1 MPCIPYDI
9 QVDVFH
15 RSGIRHFCLAC
26 EMALLVVVLHY
37 VNTRMMQR
45 EVSQTVPTSSICS
58 LAVCKYGGERPGR
71 FGHMRLCKV
80 DRG

>member
-26 EMALLVVVLHY
+26 EMAPLVVVLHY
-37 VNTRMMQR
+37 VNTQMMQR
-45 EVSQTVPTSSICS
+45 EVSQTIPTSSICS
-58 LAVCKYGGERPGR
+58 LAYGNTEEKGLGDLVTCGYVR
-71 FGHMRLCKV
+71 
-80 DRG
+80 